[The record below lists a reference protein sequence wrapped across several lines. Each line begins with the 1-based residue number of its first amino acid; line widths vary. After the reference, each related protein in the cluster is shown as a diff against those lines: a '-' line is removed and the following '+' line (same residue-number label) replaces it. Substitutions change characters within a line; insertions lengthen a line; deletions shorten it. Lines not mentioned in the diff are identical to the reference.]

1 TWAVPVSAHRR
12 CSWAACAGGRWR
24 LWRPGRRTR
33 RSYFEWSA
41 DLHVD
46 ECPNGCTDHDDAGSD
61 EAVLKA
67 NPAVGYRLTLDK
79 VRNERL
85 TLSAAGYARERLGV
99 GEYPADEADTWQVI
113 GEDAWRALAAAES
126 EPSDPVAFAIDMTPE
141 RSHAAI

>member
-1 TWAVPVSAHRR
+1 MGAQSVQLGRMRRRALAALEAVTPDPSLA
-12 CSWAACAGGRWR
+12 
-24 LWRPGRRTR
+24 
-33 RSYFEWSA
+33 YFEWSA

-85 TLSAAGYARERLGV
+85 TLSAAGYARARPSIGTFLTV
-99 GEYPADEADTWQVI
+99 VPATC
-113 GEDAWRALAAAES
+113 
-126 EPSDPVAFAIDMTPE
+126 PT
-141 RSHAAI
+141 